1 MKHTIKEWRP
11 GFEQDAQYLA
21 RQAAIRELD
30 ESIRATLAPTALGGV
45 IDRAKADALRVRRG
59 RLYDQLVEFKSTFLV
74 SREIEIADGEPNYMT
89 GAL

>member
-11 GFEQDAQYLA
+11 GCEQDPQYLA

-30 ESIRATLAPTALGGV
+30 ELIRATLAPTALGGV

-59 RLYDQLVEFKSTFLV
+59 RLQDELVEFKSTLLV
-74 SREIEIADGEPNYMT
+74 SREIEVPDGESYMT
-89 GAL
+89 GAA